1 MEREKRVSKTLIQA
15 GSLISGVGVIVIAE
29 AILTQHGVIGSA
41 GLLVEG
47 VGTSIILTGVRRRK
61 KI

>member
-1 MEREKRVSKTLIQA
+1 MEKDKKISKTLIQT
-15 GSLISGVGVIVIAE
+15 GSIISGVGAVAIAE
-29 AILTQHGVIGSA
+29 AILTRHGVIGSA

-61 KI
+61 KL